1 MNLPGIRDQAVSNNI
16 KAATEHAMPIVRNRG
31 ISGPRHLS
39 LTILASLLPIAALA
53 DEPLA
58 LQQQV
63 ITATQTAHSE
73 LSAPASVSVV
83 TREEL
88 EKMPVYNLAD
98 AVKYLPGVHINPSSA
113 YGRKEIKLRGMDSDY
128 TLLLV
133 NGRRVNSH
141 EALTSNYANDFD
153 LSSIPMAAIE
163 RIEVIR
169 GPMSSLYGADAIGG
183 VVNVILRQPTD
194 KTEAGIAYVYE
205 HPTEGDSGDSH
216 KTSGYV
222 SGALIDNKLL
232 GNLIVEGTD
241 QAAWGSDQTT
251 SPRIDAAEK
260 RQNGSVYGTLS
271 WLLDERQSIDLDMS
285 YREDD
290 RKATWN
296 NSGFAFP
303 TNIQEMERSAFGLTH
318 NGAWDGFNSRIRY
331 YYEDVDLKDDSE
343 VMTNLRGGRVSDVSQ
358 TNHTLDGQVNAF
370 LGSHLLTLGSELR
383 RTELSHSNNLGSDI
397 KVDQKALYLQ
407 DEFSLGQLDITLGAR
422 WDEHDTYGNEFSPRA
437 YGVYNLSD
445 NWVIKGGVGKSFKA
459 PSIAQSDPTYVEIAC
474 RGYCVTIGNE
484 NLKPETATSYELGA
498 LYQDERL
505 QAGVMFFQTDVED
518 MINTETT
525 RLLPPPGPGLPP
537 VAEDPVLTTYNQPHV
552 RVKGY
557 ELQGRYFLTEAV
569 GLRANYTYS
578 DAKDRDTDEAIRNS
592 PQHVANIGVDWQA
605 MPKLGLNLD
614 YQYTGSQYVY
624 DVVRSGTFE
633 TGAFHT
639 VNVGARYQATSHLAL
654 NGGLNNL
661 TNEKR
666 DEVAQ
671 AVDNILMGRT
681 LFVGFS
687 YDI

>member
-1 MNLPGIRDQAVSNNI
+1 
-16 KAATEHAMPIVRNRG
+16 MPLVRSVGR
-31 ISGPRHLS
+31 PCHLS
-39 LTILASLLPIAALA
+39 LTLLGTLLPMLAVAA
-53 DEPLA
+53 EPIT
-58 LQQQV
+58 LQHEV

-83 TREEL
+83 TREDL
-88 EKMPVYNLAD
+88 DKLPVYNLAD
-98 AVKYLPGVHINPSSA
+98 AVKYLPGVYINPSSA

-133 NGRRVNSH
+133 NGRRVNSR
-141 EALTSNYANDFD
+141 EALVSNYANDFD

-183 VVNVILRQPTD
+183 VVNVILRKPTAD
-194 KTEAGIAYVYE
+194 TRAGIAYGYE

-216 KTSGYV
+216 KTSGYI
-222 SGALIDNKLL
+222 SGSLIDDKLL
-232 GNLIVEGTD
+232 GNLIIEGTD
-241 QAAWGSDQTT
+241 QAAWGSDQTR
-251 SPRIDAAEK
+251 SPLIDAAEK
-260 RQNGSVYGTLS
+260 RQNSSAYGTLS
-271 WLLDERQSIDLDMS
+271 WLLDERQTLDLDVS

-290 RKATWN
+290 RKATWS

-303 TNIQEMERSAFGLTH
+303 TNVQEMKRSTFGLTH
-318 NGAWDGFNSRIRY
+318 SGTWDGFNSRVRY
-331 YYEDVDLKDDSE
+331 YYEDVDLTDDSE
-343 VMTNLRGGRVSDVSQ
+343 VMTNLRGGRISDVNQ
-358 TNHTLDGQVNAF
+358 TNHTVDGQVSAF
-370 LGSHLLTLGSELR
+370 LGNHLLTLGSELR

-397 KVDQKALYLQ
+397 QVDQQALYLQ

-422 WDEHDTYGNEFSPRA
+422 LDDHESYGTEFSSRA

-445 NWVIKGGVGKSFKA
+445 SWVIKGGVGKSFKA

-474 RGYCVTIGNE
+474 RGYCVTVGNE
-484 NLKPETATSYELGA
+484 DLKPETATSYELGTF
-498 LYQDERL
+498 YQSDRL
-505 QAGVMFFQTDVED
+505 QAGIMFFQTDIED
-518 MINTETT
+518 MISTETT
-525 RLLPPPGPGLPP
+525 RLIRVNGQI

-552 RVKGY
+552 RIKGY
-557 ELQGRYFLTEAV
+557 ELQGNYLLSDSI
-569 GLRANYTYS
+569 GLRANYTYA

-592 PQHVANIGVDWQA
+592 PQHVANLGADWQA
-605 MPKLGLNLD
+605 LPKLGLNLD

-624 DVVRSGTFE
+624 DVARSGTFE

-639 VNVGARYQATSHLAL
+639 LNLGARYQATKQLTL

-681 LFVGFS
+681 LFVGFA